1 MPNTTSNNVKF
12 TIQTTG
18 ENANTW
24 GQITN
29 TNLQILEQAISG
41 YDSYNI
47 TTTSAALAVTN
58 GALSNGKNMVLKFT
72 GTLTA
77 NTTVTIPDS
86 IEKVYILQDTTTR
99 GGFSLTF
106 KTVSGTGVT
115 LINNK
120 IHIVYSDGTNV
131 TDISG
136 SSLANTTLQQVVSNG
151 GTSDGTINVSNL
163 TVTAATNVSGITISD
178 NVTAANNITTTAGN
192 MVIRFSSTGSGL
204 SAARTVT
211 VPNSIEKF
219 YLFIDDTTHDGNTL
233 TVKMDNGTSSG
244 FTCVEGKSHFAY
256 ADGSEIRLVSGS
268 QLANLTLNDILTN
281 GNSSSGT
288 INVSNITVTAAT
300 TCNTIVAS
308 SNISSSGGDLN
319 DQKGEIRLVPL
330 ITKSSNYTLQAT
342 DHGKI
347 ISISAGDIT
356 VPSGV
361 FSAGQTVTIYAD
373 GAKIDINRS
382 GVTMYW
388 AQTGADANRD
398 LQSRGV
404 ATIICVA
411 SNTFVIT
418 GGLLS

>member
-12 TIQTTG
+12 TIQNTG

-72 GTLTA
+72 GSLSA

-86 IEKVYILQDTTTR
+86 IKKVYILHDTTTR

-151 GTSDGTINVSNL
+151 GTSDGTINVSNV

-192 MVIRFSSTGSGL
+192 MV
-204 SAARTVT
+204 
-211 VPNSIEKF
+211 
-219 YLFIDDTTHDGNTL
+219 
-233 TVKMDNGTSSG
+233 
-244 FTCVEGKSHFAY
+244 
-256 ADGSEIRLVSGS
+256 
-268 QLANLTLNDILTN
+268 
-281 GNSSSGT
+281 
-288 INVSNITVTAAT
+288 
-300 TCNTIVAS
+300 
-308 SNISSSGGDLN
+308 
-319 DQKGEIRLVPL
+319 DQKGEMRLVPL
-330 ITKSSNYTLQAT
+330 ESKSANYTLQAS
-342 DHGKI
+342 DHGKV
-347 ISISAGDIT
+347 ISISSGNIT
-356 VPSGV
+356 VPSGI
-361 FSAGQTVTIYAD
+361 FSAGQTVTIFANISS
-373 GAKIDINRS
+373 GVIDINRS

-388 AQTGADANRD
+388 ATDGTNADRD
-398 LQSRGV
+398 LEPRGV
-404 ATIICVA
+404 ATILCVA
-411 SNTFVIT
+411 ANTFVIT
-418 GGLLS
+418 GGTLS

>member
-86 IEKVYILQDTTTR
+86 IEKVYILHDTTTR

-192 MVIRFSSTGSGL
+192 MV
-204 SAARTVT
+204 
-211 VPNSIEKF
+211 
-219 YLFIDDTTHDGNTL
+219 
-233 TVKMDNGTSSG
+233 
-244 FTCVEGKSHFAY
+244 
-256 ADGSEIRLVSGS
+256 
-268 QLANLTLNDILTN
+268 
-281 GNSSSGT
+281 
-288 INVSNITVTAAT
+288 
-300 TCNTIVAS
+300 
-308 SNISSSGGDLN
+308 
-319 DQKGEIRLVPL
+319 DQKGEMRLVPL
-330 ITKSSNYTLQAT
+330 ESKSTDYTLQAS
-342 DHGKI
+342 DHGKV
-347 ISISAGDIT
+347 ISISSGNIT
-356 VPSGV
+356 VPSGI
-361 FSAGQTVTIYAD
+361 FSAGQTVTIFANISS
-373 GAKIDINRS
+373 GVIDINRS

-388 AQTGADANRD
+388 ATDGTNADRD
-398 LQSRGV
+398 LEPRGV
-404 ATIICVA
+404 ATILCVA
-411 SNTFVIT
+411 ADTFVIT
-418 GGLLS
+418 GGTLS